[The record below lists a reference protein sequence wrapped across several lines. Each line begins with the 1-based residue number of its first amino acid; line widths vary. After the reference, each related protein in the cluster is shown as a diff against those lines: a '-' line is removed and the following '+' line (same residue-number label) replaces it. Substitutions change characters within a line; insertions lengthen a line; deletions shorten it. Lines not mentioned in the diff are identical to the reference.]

1 MDEIDT
7 DSSSDATRTGGPM
20 ELRLGADYG
29 HLPII
34 RSMAGNVATR
44 ADFDMDTIADL
55 RLAVDEACST
65 LINSAR
71 DDATLV
77 CRFSVEDAVVRFNA
91 AVPTVLAEE
100 PSTGTFGWQ
109 VLTTLTDSVRSWIE
123 RDTGS
128 SVPWLYFELTRAN
141 PLVDRSV
148 SGA

>member
-7 DSSSDATRTGGPM
+7 DSSADATRIGGPM
-20 ELRLGADYG
+20 ELRLDADYS

-44 ADFDMDTIADL
+44 ADFDVDTIADL

-65 LINSAR
+65 LINAAR
-71 DDATLV
+71 DEATLV
-77 CRFSVEDAVVRFNA
+77 CRFSVEDAVLRFNA

-100 PSTGTFGWQ
+100 PSSGTFGWQ
-109 VLTTLTDSVRSWIE
+109 VLRTLTDSVHSWIE
-123 RDTGS
+123 TAAGGN
-128 SVPWLYFELTRAN
+128 VPWLYLELTKAN

-148 SGA
+148 SGR